1 MGDSQKR
8 FHHEK
13 SVRLLFGC
21 TMTEIAKGVPSY
33 ASRSGWILPSLLVV
47 VLLEGKEMVVGVGK
61 VLPEDRIVTVIT
73 SLIWV
78 SPKYSSTVP
87 LTLTYMRY
95 KEMRRKD

>member
-1 MGDSQKR
+1 
-8 FHHEK
+8 
-13 SVRLLFGC
+13 
-21 TMTEIAKGVPSY
+21 
-33 ASRSGWILPSLLVV
+33 
-47 VLLEGKEMVVGVGK
+47 VVGVGK